1 MISSPQLLRQRRR
14 ALLAAALTVGL
25 AGTAGVAPPASAAP
39 GRVDLATGGVHAP
52 VPRLTWT
59 PCTGEGLAG
68 LDCTTGQVP
77 LDYDRPNGTRI
88 GVAAARRPADDQAN
102 KVGTLFLNPGGPGG
116 SGVDFVPAAPF
127 IFRPEILARFDI
139 VGLDPRGTNRSAPVR
154 CFRTAQ
160 EQQDFYASLPIFP
173 YTVRQTVQYLAAY
186 KQYTRQCARL
196 AAPIIDH
203 ASTANFVRDL
213 DLFRQAVGDPGFSYI
228 GYSYGT
234 YVGETYAALF
244 PSRVRAIVIDG
255 VLDPERWAT
264 GQFGDGRTV
273 PFSTRLLSAQGAYES
288 LGAFF
293 RTCVAAGP
301 DRCAFATPG
310 ATARDLAARYAAL
323 ARRLLRRPIEL
334 PQPDG
339 STFPVTYD
347 LFVAIT
353 LGDLYSA
360 FSYPDLAGFLR
371 ALEAAAAAPAGTAAA
386 AAARAAASASVRK
399 HAARFQDEEPLF
411 DSGFDAVSC
420 ADTINPRSQLAWPVA
435 ALLQDRRFPYFG
447 SIWTYASMACATWPG
462 FDSDRYLGPFTK
474 RTAHPL
480 LVVGQRYD
488 PATRYQAAVEVS
500 RTIPGARLL
509 SVNGYGH
516 TSLQSSVCAD
526 TYTADYLVDLA
537 LPPAGTVCQPDRQPF
552 DPLPTTAGQAA
563 AARTAVTT
571 AALPAAARSA
581 LARALR

>member
-1 MISSPQLLRQRRR
+1 MIRSAIRHRRR
-14 ALLAAALTVGL
+14 TLLAATLTIGL
-25 AGTAGVAPPASAAP
+25 AAGTAAVAPAASAAP
-39 GRVDLATGGVHAP
+39 PKADLASGGVHAP
-52 VPRLTWT
+52 VPQLTWT
-59 PCTGEGLAG
+59 PCTGEGLEG

-77 LDYDRPNGTRI
+77 LDYDRPNGTKI

-102 KVGTLFLNPGGPGG
+102 KVGTLFINPGGPGG
-116 SGVDFVPAAPF
+116 SGVDFVPATPF
-127 IFRPEILARFDI
+127 LFRPEILARFDI

-154 CFRTAQ
+154 CFRTAE
-160 EQQDFYASLPIFP
+160 EQAEFFGSLPFFP
-173 YTVRQTVQYLAAY
+173 VGVRQTIDYLAAY
-186 KQYTRQCARL
+186 RRYTAQCSQL

-213 DLFRQAVGDPGFSYI
+213 DLFRQAVGDPGFSFI

-244 PSRVRAIVIDG
+244 PSRVRAVVIDG

-273 PFSTRLLSAQGAYES
+273 PFSTRILSAQGAYES

-293 RTCVAAGP
+293 RTCAAAGP
-301 DRCAFATPG
+301 DQCAFARPG
-310 ATARDLAARYAAL
+310 DTARDLAARYAAL
-323 ARRLLRRPIEL
+323 ARRTLRAPVAL
-334 PQPDG
+334 PDG
-339 STFPVTYD
+339 STITYD
-347 LFVAIT
+347 LLVGIS
-353 LGDLYSA
+353 LIDLYSD
-360 FSYPDLAGFLR
+360 FTYPDLAAFLQ
-371 ALEAAAAAPAGTAAA
+371 AVEAAAATPATAASKAAA
-386 AAARAAASASVRK
+386 AATVRK
-399 HAARFQDEEPLF
+399 HAARLQEEPLF

-420 ADTINPRSQLAWPVA
+420 ADTVNPRTQLAWPVN

-447 SIWTYASMACATWPG
+447 SAWTYASLACATWPG
-462 FDSDRYLGPFTK
+462 YDSDRYLGPFTK

-516 TSLQSSVCAD
+516 TSLQTSVCAD
-526 TYTADYLVDLA
+526 TYTASYLISGA

-552 DPLPTTAGQAA
+552 DPLPGSAAEAA
-563 AARTAVTT
+563 AARTAVVT
-571 AALPAAARSA
+571 AAVPAAARAA

>member
-1 MISSPQLLRQRRR
+1 MSSPPRHRRR
-14 ALLAAALTVGL
+14 TLLAAALAIGL
-25 AGTAGVAPPASAAP
+25 AAGTATVAPAASAAP
-39 GRVDLATGGVHAP
+39 PKVDLATGGVQAP
-52 VPRLTWT
+52 VPQLTWA
-59 PCTGEGLAG
+59 PCTGEGLEQ
-68 LDCTTGQVP
+68 LDCTTGRVP
-77 LDYDRPNGTRI
+77 LDYDRPHGPTI
-88 GVAAARRPADDQAN
+88 GVVAARRPADDQAN
-102 KVGTLFLNPGGPGG
+102 KIGTLFLNPGGPGG

-127 IFRPEILARFDI
+127 IFEPEILARFDI

-154 CFRTAQ
+154 CFRTAEEHFQ
-160 EQQDFYASLPIFP
+160 FFGSLPFFP
-173 YTVRQTVQYLAAY
+173 VGVRQTVDYLAAY
-186 KQYTRQCARL
+186 KRYTRQCARL

-244 PSRVRAIVIDG
+244 PRRVRAIVIDG

-293 RTCVAAGP
+293 RTCVDAGP

-323 ARRLLRRPIEL
+323 ARRTLREPIAL
-334 PQPDG
+334 PEDFTV
-339 STFPVTYD
+339 SYD
-347 LFVAIT
+347 LLVGFSLI
-353 LGDLYSA
+353 LLYSD
-360 FSYPDLAGFLR
+360 FTYPELAGFLA
-371 ALEAAAAAPAGTAAA
+371 ALEDAAAASGSAAASAAGRAAAAA
-386 AAARAAASASVRK
+386 VRK
-399 HAARFQDEEPLF
+399 QAARFLEEQLF

-435 ALLQDRRFPYFG
+435 AVLQDRRFPYFG
-447 SIWTYASMACATWPG
+447 SAWTYASMACATWPG

-474 RTAHPL
+474 RTAKPL
-480 LVVGQRYD
+480 LVVGTRYD
-488 PATRYQAAVEVS
+488 PATRYQAAVEVA

-516 TSLQSSVCAD
+516 TSIGTSVCAD
-526 TYTADYLVDLA
+526 AYTADYLVSGA
-537 LPPAGTVCQPDRQPF
+537 LPPAGTVCQADRQPF
-552 DPLPTTAGQAA
+552 DPLLGVTAEAA
-563 AARTAVTT
+563 AARTAVVT
-571 AALPAAARSA
+571 AAVPAGGSA
-581 LARALR
+581 PLTR